1 MRVLLEKLGP
11 GSWRSACLLT
21 SLAELRMRAWV
32 WQRHSGSHAGLL
44 NASLLMGGL
53 KITKHRKRQGKRVLR
68 LLKWLENH
76 ETSVFLSLKGFNYC
90 LLLEFSQVVY
100 YNEGAISRS
109 APIFRDFQAI

>member
-1 MRVLLEKLGP
+1 MRSVSFLIWLENHE
-11 GSWRSACLLT
+11 T
-21 SLAELRMRAWV
+21 SEKTAKMNVRGA
-32 WQRHSGSHAGLL
+32 
-44 NASLLMGGL
+44 
-53 KITKHRKRQGKRVLR
+53 
-68 LLKWLENH
+68 KWLENR

>member
-1 MRVLLEKLGP
+1 MTRPSSEFRALVSCW
-11 GSWRSACLLT
+11 GSVAAL
-21 SLAELRMRAWV
+21 
-32 WQRHSGSHAGLL
+32 Q
-44 NASLLMGGL
+44 ASLRFFCGL
-53 KITKHRKRQGKRVLR
+53 EITKHRKRQGKRVLR

-76 ETSVFLSLKGFNYC
+76 ETSVFMSLKGFNYC

>member
-1 MRVLLEKLGP
+1 M
-11 GSWRSACLLT
+11 
-21 SLAELRMRAWV
+21 
-32 WQRHSGSHAGLL
+32 
-44 NASLLMGGL
+44 
-53 KITKHRKRQGKRVLR
+53 LR

-109 APIFRDFQAI
+109 APIFRDFQAIFPGTVSTWPMFRHFQAILLPKGFSARFVEGMEPLERAMVYNRWRIELTCEACLAAWWRREM